1 PNPNPDP
8 TPDPTP
14 TPVPEKRITPSTA
27 AVLNMAATLPL

>member
-1 PNPNPDP
+1 
-8 TPDPTP
+8 TP